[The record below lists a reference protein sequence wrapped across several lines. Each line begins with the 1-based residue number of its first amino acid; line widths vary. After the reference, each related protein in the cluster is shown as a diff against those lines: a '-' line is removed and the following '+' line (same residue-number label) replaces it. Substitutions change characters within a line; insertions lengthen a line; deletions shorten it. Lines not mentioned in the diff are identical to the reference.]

1 MNETTDVFYIWF
13 YAQMGALM
21 RLYFN
26 LWEQKIVLHHL
37 KLK

>member
-1 MNETTDVFYIWF
+1 MNETTDVFYIWL

-21 RLYFN
+21 CLYFN
-26 LWEQKIVLHHL
+26 LLEQKIVLHHL